1 MVELK
6 TTDSGKI
13 DISEDLISKVAGKAA
28 IECYGVV
35 GMVSRNFRNGII
47 QKFFGKEQYDK
58 GVEVVNTDNKCQIN
72 VHVILAY
79 GGKID
84 AIAQNVMDQV
94 VYAIDQYIP
103 NLYKV
108 VNIYIDDI
116 SILK

>member
-13 DISEDLISKVAGKAA
+13 DISENLISKVAGKAA

-35 GMVSRNFRNGII
+35 GMVSRNFRDGI

-58 GVEVVNTDNKCQIN
+58 GVEVITTEDKTNIN

-103 NLYKV
+103 NLDKI
-108 VNIYIDDI
+108 VNVYVDDI

>member
-13 DISEDLISKVAGKAA
+13 DIAENLISKVAGKAA

-35 GMVSRNFRNGII
+35 GMVSRNFRDGI

-58 GVEVVNTDNKCQIN
+58 GVEVVNPDDKCQIN

-103 NLYKV
+103 NLDKV
-108 VNIYIDDI
+108 VNVFVDDI

>member
-13 DISEDLISKVAGKAA
+13 DISENLISKVAGKAA

-35 GMVSRNFRNGII
+35 GMVSRNFRDGI

-58 GVEVVNTDNKCQIN
+58 GVEVVNTDDKCQIN

-103 NLYKV
+103 NLDKV
-108 VNIYIDDI
+108 VNVYVDDI

>member
-6 TTDSGKI
+6 ATDSGKI
-13 DISEDLISKVAGKAA
+13 DISENLISKVAGKAA

-35 GMVSRNFRNGII
+35 GMVSRNFKDGF

-58 GVEVVNTDNKCQIN
+58 GVEVVNIDGKCEIN

-84 AIAQNVMDQV
+84 AIAQNLMDQV
-94 VYAIDQYIP
+94 VYATDQYIS
-103 NLYKV
+103 NLDKV
-108 VNIYIDDI
+108 VNVYVDDI